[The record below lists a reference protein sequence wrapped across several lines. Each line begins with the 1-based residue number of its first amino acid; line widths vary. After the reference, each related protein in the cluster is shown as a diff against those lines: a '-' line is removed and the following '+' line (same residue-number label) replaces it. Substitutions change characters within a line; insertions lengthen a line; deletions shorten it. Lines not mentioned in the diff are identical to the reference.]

1 MAKIVKHK
9 ATGLL
14 GFVLIEHEV
23 EVDVVCEDG
32 IWGQYSATDLDWVGE
47 TDNINI
53 PSHRHPTVQR
63 EIIAAAVASLEKFKR
78 EGGEK

>member
-14 GFVLIEHEV
+14 GFVMIEHEV

-32 IWGQYSATDLDWVGE
+32 TWRQYPATDLDWVGE
-47 TDNINI
+47 GDRINV
-53 PSHRHPTVQR
+53 PPRRSPTAQR
-63 EIIAAAVASLEKFKR
+63 EIIASAMSSLEKFKR